1 MAIDVTKYGLDMR
14 CEMLLSD
21 FVDRLPL
28 YEEMRKAVEGIL
40 HDMAQ
45 INNIYL
51 TGLETRVKSVDSLA
65 GKLELKG
72 HKYRSLFDLTDLV
85 GARIITFYID
95 EIDKVAA
102 LVDKMFDID
111 WKNSVDKRKMHELN
125 SFGYNSLHY
134 ICSIPKSLYF
144 NEKYPEINEIRFE
157 LQMRS
162 ALQHVW
168 ATLNHDTGYK
178 TGVEVPHEYLRNMN
192 RLAGM
197 LELADE
203 QFSLIR
209 TGINNYRRKV
219 QSLVH
224 DGDFDKVSLD
234 GDTFK
239 SYLLLKP
246 FNKLNE
252 RIAALNQAEI
262 HETSCMQYLAALKL
276 IGMNTLGDIEKMK
289 NRYSDYAYQL
299 AAFQLATTDIDIIS
313 STIALQNLCIVK
325 LLCEDKGVLG
335 LEIFFNYVYGEQPY
349 NKERARHIF
358 EQASQLEFM
367 NK

>member
-1 MAIDVTKYGLDMR
+1 MAIDVTKYGLDLH

-21 FVDRLPL
+21 FVDQLPL
-28 YEEMRKAVEGIL
+28 YEEMRKAVEKIL
-40 HDMAQ
+40 HDMARK
-45 INNIYL
+45 NNIYL
-51 TGLETRVKSVDSLA
+51 TGLETRVKAVDSLA

-72 HKYRSLFDLTDLV
+72 QKYQSLFDLTDLV

-102 LVDKMFDID
+102 LVDKTFDID
-111 WKNSVDKRKMHELN
+111 WKNSVDKRKMHELD
-125 SFGYNSLHY
+125 SFGYSSLHY
-134 ICSIPKSLYF
+134 ICSIPKSLYY
-144 NEKYPEINEIRFE
+144 NEEYPEINEIRFE
-157 LQMRS
+157 VQMRS

-178 TGVEVPHEYLRNMN
+178 TGVEVPYEYLRNMN

-209 TGINNYRRKV
+209 SGINDYRRKV
-219 QSLVH
+219 QALVH
-224 DGDFDKVSLD
+224 DGDFEKVPLD

-239 SYLLLKP
+239 SYLQLKP
-246 FNKLNE
+246 FSKLNKK
-252 RIAALNQAEI
+252 IASINQAEI
-262 HETSCMQYLAALKL
+262 HEASCMQYLAALKAMGL
-276 IGMNTLGDIEKMK
+276 NTLGDIEKMK
-289 NRYSDYAYQL
+289 SQYSDFAYQL
-299 AAFQLATTDIDIIS
+299 AAYQLATTDLDIIS

-325 LLCEDKGVLG
+325 LLCEDKGALG
-335 LEIFFNYVYGEQPY
+335 LELFFDYVYGEQPY
-349 NKERARHIF
+349 NKARANNIF